1 MIWVKALHV
10 FFVISWFAGVFY
22 LPRIFVNLAMVEED
36 KVYDHLLVMARKL
49 YKFTNLI
56 SIFAIVL
63 GIVLIALNH
72 NYYLSQGWMH
82 AKLALVVL
90 LIGYFHMCGA
100 TLKKFEKRANTKDHV
115 FYRWFNE
122 APVIVLLLVCIFV
135 IAKPF

>member
-10 FFVISWFAGVFY
+10 FFVISWFAGIFY
-22 LPRIFVNLAMVEED
+22 LPRIFVNLAMVDDD

-49 YKFTNLI
+49 YKFTNLL

-100 TLKKFEKRANTKDHV
+100 MLKKFEKRVNTKDHV

-122 APVIVLLLVCIFV
+122 APVIVLLLICIFV